1 MAGEIRIGTSSF
13 AADGWDGAFYPKGMK
28 SAITLAIIRLASIP
42 WRWIQAP
49 TIRFQLTRHGCE
61 PWYEFAENNEVYG
74 TSCRGATS

>member
-42 WRWIQAP
+42 
-49 TIRFQLTRHGCE
+49 
-61 PWYEFAENNEVYG
+61 
-74 TSCRGATS
+74 